1 MGETTHAARPA
12 KWGFQPMLARERAD
26 SLVVME
32 AHMTKQ
38 DGATFDVIVIGG
50 SQAGLA
56 VGYHLARR
64 GLRFVILDAGSETGH
79 VWRSRWDSLTL
90 FTPAQYSGLP
100 GMTFPS
106 LKDTYPSKDDVAS
119 YLQAYVSAF

>member
-1 MGETTHAARPA
+1 
-12 KWGFQPMLARERAD
+12 
-26 SLVVME
+26 
-32 AHMTKQ
+32 MTS
-38 DGATFDVIVIGG
+38 GTGTSSFDVIVIGG

-56 VGYHLARR
+56 VGYHLAQR

-100 GMTFPS
+100 GMAFPGQ
-106 LKDTYPSKDDVAS
+106 KDTYPSKDDIAT
-119 YLQAYVSAF
+119 YLEGYVSAFALP